1 MKSLLKIVVILVVA
15 YIVVTLVWK
24 NLGIE
29 KLKELLPQVEAEK
42 MNDEC
47 ANKLLKMLEEPFLD
61 SLFILVSENSAII
74 KEHAIDDL

>member
-1 MKSLLKIVVILVVA
+1 
-15 YIVVTLVWK
+15 
-24 NLGIE
+24 
-29 KLKELLPQVEAEK
+29 

>member
-24 NLGIE
+24 NLGTE
-29 KLKELLPQVEAEK
+29 KLKELLPQVETEK

-74 KEHAIDDL
+74 KEHAIDD